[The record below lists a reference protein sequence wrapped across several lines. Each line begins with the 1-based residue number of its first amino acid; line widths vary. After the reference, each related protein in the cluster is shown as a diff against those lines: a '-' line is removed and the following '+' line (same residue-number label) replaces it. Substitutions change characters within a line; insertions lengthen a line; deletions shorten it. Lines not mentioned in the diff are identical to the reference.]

1 MVGQFTLKSR
11 WGGGCTCTELRVFWG
26 VAGHYPY
33 FMPSIFSRPIQV
45 AIYSPGFTQNWPSW
59 MYIGQSGPSTTIK
72 ATIPWW
78 KRYQSFGEEWIQN
91 SWQYVLGG
99 REGGFVNRLIGA
111 IFASLVCHSTF
122 TRCVTKSR
130 FQTSG
135 ALRGP
140 GAISREVGA
149 AWATGLWSPV
159 TGLGQRGICG
169 GGGPNGRCTWCPAV
183 WWPGGKQT

>member
-1 MVGQFTLKSR
+1 MWFEEKRKRSFRGRLIVRRECDISNQVVKLKSTMVGQFTLKSR
-11 WGGGCTCTELRVFWG
+11 WAGECTELRVFWG

-122 TRCVTKSR
+122 TRCVTESR
-130 FQTSG
+130 FPDIGSPE
-135 ALRGP
+135 GP
-140 GAISREVGA
+140 
-149 AWATGLWSPV
+149 WS
-159 TGLGQRGICG
+159 
-169 GGGPNGRCTWCPAV
+169 N
-183 WWPGGKQT
+183 